1 MAVTK
6 THPIKSTL
14 KAAIDYIL
22 NPEKTDGKLLA
33 SSFGCGLETADI
45 EFAWTRE
52 AAGDRGTHLGRHLI
66 QSFAV
71 GETTPEEAH
80 KIGMELA
87 GAVLGGKYEFVL
99 TTHVDKDH
107 LHNHLIF
114 NSVSFVDYKKYHS
127 NKQSY
132 HFIRRTSDRI
142 CKEHGLSVVVPG
154 QDKGKSYAEYTA
166 EKQGTSYKAKLK
178 TAIDTPFRNLFNDF
192 YARDTS
198 KKIRAVMRA
207 KGNAGEHLCTNPPYG
222 YQKDL
227 ADKKKW
233 IVDEEAAE
241 IVKRIFDL
249 CISGKGPMQ
258 IAKLLTA
265 QHVLTVKAHYAQRD
279 GKPLPEKPYQWSPKS
294 VAGILERPEY
304 TGCTVNFKTYSKS
317 HKLKKR
323 LHNAPEN
330 QRIFPN
336 TQPAI
341 IEEQVFARVRELREN
356 KRRPAKQAERQGLFS
371 GLLYCADCG
380 SKLHFA
386 TGKNM
391 TPQQDCY
398 RCSRYKSNTGD
409 CTMHFIREETLKLF
423 VLQRI
428 FDVTALF
435 FDDAMAF
442 GEAAKK
448 QRFQEAEK
456 EAKKRRREIA
466 QAEKRIGELDRI
478 FKRIYEDDISG
489 TISHERFLKLSAD
502 YEAEQK
508 ELTEQVKAWRDAVET
523 FEQDQADFASF
534 AAIVRK
540 YVGIREL
547 TPTIVNEFV
556 KKIIVHA
563 PDKSSGHRR
572 QKIELVWNFIG
583 EVNLPGAAQT
593 VERQRKGRTA

>member
-1 MAVTK
+1 MTANTNYPDNITALYARLSQEDALDGQSNSIANQKKILMKFATDSGFPNPTFFIDDGVSGVTFDRPGWNEMIRLAEAGK
-6 THPIKSTL
+6 VRTVIVKDMSRMGRDYL
-14 KAAIDYIL
+14 KVGYYTESFFAERDIRYIAI
-22 NPEKTDGKLLA
+22 NDG
-33 SSFGCGLETADI
+33 
-45 EFAWTRE
+45 
-52 AAGDRGTHLGRHLI
+52 
-66 QSFAV
+66 
-71 GETTPEEAH
+71 
-80 KIGMELA
+80 
-87 GAVLGGKYEFVL
+87 
-99 TTHVDKDH
+99 VD
-107 LHNHLIF
+107 
-114 NSVSFVDYKKYHS
+114 S
-127 NKQSY
+127 
-132 HFIRRTSDRI
+132 
-142 CKEHGLSVVVPG
+142 
-154 QDKGKSYAEYTA
+154 DKG
-166 EKQGTSYKAKLK
+166 
-178 TAIDTPFRNLFNDF
+178 DNDFTPFRNLFNDF

-222 YQKDL
+222 YMKDP

-249 CISGKGPMQ
+249 CIAGKGPMQ

-265 QHVLTVKAHYAQRD
+265 EHILTVKAHYAQRA
-279 GKPLPEKPYQWSPKS
+279 GKPLPEKPYHWDPKS

-323 LHNAPEN
+323 LHNVPEN

-341 IEEQVFARVRELREN
+341 IDEHVFVRVQELREN

-442 GEAAKK
+442 EEAAKK
-448 QRFQEAEK
+448 QHFQEAEK
-456 EAKKRRREIA
+456 EAQKRKREIA
-466 QAEKRIGELDRI
+466 QAEKRIAELDRI

-489 TISHERFLKLSAD
+489 TISHERFLKLSTD
-502 YEAEQK
+502 YEAEQR
-508 ELTEQVKAWRDAVET
+508 ELTEQVKTWREVVEI
-523 FEQDQADFASF
+523 FEQDRSDFDSF

-583 EVNLPGAAQT
+583 EVNLPGDDQT
-593 VERQRKGRTA
+593 VERKRKDRTA

>member
-1 MAVTK
+1 MTANTNYPDNITALYARLSQEDALDGESNSIANQKKILLKYATDNHFSNPTFFIDDGVSGVTFDRPGWNEMIRLAEAGK
-6 THPIKSTL
+6 VQTVIVKDMSRMGRDYL
-14 KAAIDYIL
+14 KVGYYTESFFAERDIRYIAI
-22 NPEKTDGKLLA
+22 NDG
-33 SSFGCGLETADI
+33 
-45 EFAWTRE
+45 
-52 AAGDRGTHLGRHLI
+52 
-66 QSFAV
+66 
-71 GETTPEEAH
+71 
-80 KIGMELA
+80 
-87 GAVLGGKYEFVL
+87 
-99 TTHVDKDH
+99 VD
-107 LHNHLIF
+107 
-114 NSVSFVDYKKYHS
+114 S
-127 NKQSY
+127 
-132 HFIRRTSDRI
+132 
-142 CKEHGLSVVVPG
+142 
-154 QDKGKSYAEYTA
+154 DKG
-166 EKQGTSYKAKLK
+166 
-178 TAIDTPFRNLFNDF
+178 DNDFTPFRNLFNDF

-222 YQKDL
+222 YMKDP

-233 IVDEEAAE
+233 MVDEEAAE

-249 CISGKGPMQ
+249 CIAGKGPMQ

-265 QHVLTVKAHYAQRD
+265 EHILTVKAHYAQRA
-279 GKPLPEKPYQWSPKS
+279 GKPLPEKPYHWDPKS

-323 LHNAPEN
+323 LYNVPEN

-341 IEEQVFARVRELREN
+341 IDEQVFVRVQELREN

-442 GEAAKK
+442 EEAAKK
-448 QRFQEAEK
+448 QHFQEAEK
-456 EAKKRRREIA
+456 EAQKRKREIA
-466 QAEKRIGELDRI
+466 QAEKRIAELDRI

-489 TISHERFLKLSAD
+489 TISHERFLKLSTD
-502 YEAEQK
+502 YEAEQR
-508 ELTEQVKAWRDAVET
+508 ELTEQVKTWREVVEI
-523 FEQDQADFASF
+523 FEQDRSDFDSF

-583 EVNLPGAAQT
+583 EVNLPGDDQT
-593 VERQRKGRTA
+593 AERQRKGRTA

>member
-1 MAVTK
+1 MTANTNYPDNITALYARLSQEDTLDGESNSIANQKKILLKYATDNHFSNPTFFIDDGVSGVTFDRPGWNEMIRLAEAGK
-6 THPIKSTL
+6 VQTVIVKDMSRMGRDYL
-14 KAAIDYIL
+14 KVGYYTESFFAERDIRYIAI
-22 NPEKTDGKLLA
+22 NDG
-33 SSFGCGLETADI
+33 
-45 EFAWTRE
+45 
-52 AAGDRGTHLGRHLI
+52 
-66 QSFAV
+66 
-71 GETTPEEAH
+71 
-80 KIGMELA
+80 
-87 GAVLGGKYEFVL
+87 
-99 TTHVDKDH
+99 VD
-107 LHNHLIF
+107 
-114 NSVSFVDYKKYHS
+114 S
-127 NKQSY
+127 
-132 HFIRRTSDRI
+132 
-142 CKEHGLSVVVPG
+142 
-154 QDKGKSYAEYTA
+154 DKG
-166 EKQGTSYKAKLK
+166 
-178 TAIDTPFRNLFNDF
+178 DNDFTPFRNLFNDF

-222 YQKDL
+222 YMKDP

-249 CISGKGPMQ
+249 CIAGKGPMQ

-265 QHVLTVKAHYAQRD
+265 EHILTVKAHYAQRA
-279 GKPLPEKPYQWSPKS
+279 GKPLPEKPYHWDPKS

-323 LHNAPEN
+323 LHNVPEN

-341 IEEQVFARVRELREN
+341 IDEHVFVRVQELREN

-442 GEAAKK
+442 EEAAKK
-448 QRFQEAEK
+448 QHFQEAET
-456 EAKKRRREIA
+456 EAQKRKREIA
-466 QAEKRIGELDRI
+466 QAEKRIAELDRI

-489 TISHERFLKLSAD
+489 TISHERFLKLSTD
-502 YEAEQK
+502 YEAEQR
-508 ELTEQVKAWRDAVET
+508 ELTEQVKTWREVVEI
-523 FEQDQADFASF
+523 FEQDRSDFDSF

-583 EVNLPGAAQT
+583 EVNLPGDDQT
-593 VERQRKGRTA
+593 VERKRKDRTA

>member
-1 MAVTK
+1 MTVNINYPDNITALYARLSQEDALDGESNSIANQKKILLKYATDNSFPNPTFFIDDGVSGVTFDRPGWNEMIRLAEAGKVK
-6 THPIKSTL
+6 TVIVKDMSRMGRDYL
-14 KAAIDYIL
+14 KVGYYTESFFTERDIRYIAI
-22 NPEKTDGKLLA
+22 NDG
-33 SSFGCGLETADI
+33 
-45 EFAWTRE
+45 
-52 AAGDRGTHLGRHLI
+52 
-66 QSFAV
+66 
-71 GETTPEEAH
+71 
-80 KIGMELA
+80 
-87 GAVLGGKYEFVL
+87 
-99 TTHVDKDH
+99 VD
-107 LHNHLIF
+107 
-114 NSVSFVDYKKYHS
+114 S
-127 NKQSY
+127 
-132 HFIRRTSDRI
+132 
-142 CKEHGLSVVVPG
+142 
-154 QDKGKSYAEYTA
+154 DKG
-166 EKQGTSYKAKLK
+166 
-178 TAIDTPFRNLFNDF
+178 DNDFTPFRNLFNDF

-222 YQKDL
+222 YMKDP

-233 IVDEEAAE
+233 IVDEEAAK

-249 CISGKGPMQ
+249 CIAGKGPMQ

-265 QHVLTVKAHYAQRD
+265 QHVLTVKAHYAHRD

-341 IEEQVFARVRELREN
+341 IDEQVFARVQELREN

-409 CTMHFIREETLKLF
+409 CTMHFIREETLKRF

-442 GEAAKK
+442 EEAAKK

-456 EAKKRRREIA
+456 EAKKRKREIA
-466 QAEKRIGELDRI
+466 QVEKRIAELDRI

-508 ELTEQVKAWRDAVET
+508 ELTEQVKAWREAVET

-572 QKIELVWNFIG
+572 QKVELVWNFIG
-583 EVNLPGAAQT
+583 EVNLPGDDQT

>member
-1 MAVTK
+1 MTANTNYPDNITALYARLSQEDALDGESNSIANQKKILLKYATDNHFSNPTFFIDDGVSGVTFDRPGWNEMIRLAEAGK
-6 THPIKSTL
+6 VQTVIVKDMSRMGRDYL
-14 KAAIDYIL
+14 KVGYYTESFFAERDIRYIAI
-22 NPEKTDGKLLA
+22 NDG
-33 SSFGCGLETADI
+33 
-45 EFAWTRE
+45 
-52 AAGDRGTHLGRHLI
+52 
-66 QSFAV
+66 
-71 GETTPEEAH
+71 
-80 KIGMELA
+80 
-87 GAVLGGKYEFVL
+87 
-99 TTHVDKDH
+99 VD
-107 LHNHLIF
+107 
-114 NSVSFVDYKKYHS
+114 S
-127 NKQSY
+127 
-132 HFIRRTSDRI
+132 
-142 CKEHGLSVVVPG
+142 
-154 QDKGKSYAEYTA
+154 DKG
-166 EKQGTSYKAKLK
+166 
-178 TAIDTPFRNLFNDF
+178 DNDFTPFRNLFNDF

-222 YQKDL
+222 YMKDPG
-227 ADKKKW
+227 DKKKW

-249 CISGKGPMQ
+249 CIAGKGPMQ

-265 QHVLTVKAHYAQRD
+265 EHILTVKAHYAQRA
-279 GKPLPEKPYQWSPKS
+279 GKPLPEKPYHWDPKS

-323 LHNAPEN
+323 LYNVPEN

-341 IEEQVFARVRELREN
+341 IDEQVFVRVQELREN

-398 RCSRYKSNTGD
+398 RCSQYKSNTGD

-442 GEAAKK
+442 EEAAKK
-448 QRFQEAEK
+448 QHFQEAEK
-456 EAKKRRREIA
+456 EAQKRKREIA
-466 QAEKRIGELDRI
+466 QAEKRIGELDCI

-489 TISHERFLKLSAD
+489 TISHERFLKLSTD
-502 YEAEQK
+502 YEAEQR
-508 ELTEQVKAWRDAVET
+508 ELTEQIKTWREVVET
-523 FEQDQADFASF
+523 FEQDRSDFDSF

-540 YVGIREL
+540 YVGVREL

-583 EVNLPGAAQT
+583 EVSLPGDDQT

>member
-1 MAVTK
+1 
-6 THPIKSTL
+6 
-14 KAAIDYIL
+14 
-22 NPEKTDGKLLA
+22 
-33 SSFGCGLETADI
+33 
-45 EFAWTRE
+45 
-52 AAGDRGTHLGRHLI
+52 
-66 QSFAV
+66 
-71 GETTPEEAH
+71 
-80 KIGMELA
+80 
-87 GAVLGGKYEFVL
+87 
-99 TTHVDKDH
+99 
-107 LHNHLIF
+107 
-114 NSVSFVDYKKYHS
+114 
-127 NKQSY
+127 
-132 HFIRRTSDRI
+132 
-142 CKEHGLSVVVPG
+142 
-154 QDKGKSYAEYTA
+154 
-166 EKQGTSYKAKLK
+166 
-178 TAIDTPFRNLFNDF
+178 
-192 YARDTS
+192 
-198 KKIRAVMRA
+198 
-207 KGNAGEHLCTNPPYG
+207 
-222 YQKDL
+222 
-227 ADKKKW
+227 
-233 IVDEEAAE
+233 
-241 IVKRIFDL
+241 
-249 CISGKGPMQ
+249 MQ

-279 GKPLPEKPYQWSPKS
+279 GKPLPEKPYKWSPKS
-294 VAGILERPEY
+294 VAGILERLEY

-317 HKLKKR
+317 HKLKKW

-341 IEEQVFARVRELREN
+341 VEEQVFARVQELREN
-356 KRRPAKQAERQGLFS
+356 KCRPAKQAERQGLFS

-435 FDDAMAF
+435 FEDAMAF
-442 GEAAKK
+442 EEAARK

-456 EAKKRRREIA
+456 EAKKRKREIA
-466 QAEKRIGELDRI
+466 QAEKRIAELDRI

-508 ELTEQVKAWRDAVET
+508 ELTEHVKTWREAVET
-523 FEQDQADFASF
+523 FKQDQADFASF

-583 EVNLPGAAQT
+583 EVNLPGDDQT

>member
-1 MAVTK
+1 MTTTKNYPDNITALYARLSQEDALDGESNSIANQKKILLKYATDNGFPNPAFFIDDGVSGVTFDRPGWNEMIQLAEAGK
-6 THPIKSTL
+6 VRTVIVKDMSRMGRDYL
-14 KAAIDYIL
+14 KVGYYTESFFAERDIRYIAI
-22 NPEKTDGKLLA
+22 NDG
-33 SSFGCGLETADI
+33 
-45 EFAWTRE
+45 
-52 AAGDRGTHLGRHLI
+52 
-66 QSFAV
+66 
-71 GETTPEEAH
+71 
-80 KIGMELA
+80 
-87 GAVLGGKYEFVL
+87 
-99 TTHVDKDH
+99 VD
-107 LHNHLIF
+107 
-114 NSVSFVDYKKYHS
+114 S
-127 NKQSY
+127 
-132 HFIRRTSDRI
+132 
-142 CKEHGLSVVVPG
+142 
-154 QDKGKSYAEYTA
+154 DKG
-166 EKQGTSYKAKLK
+166 
-178 TAIDTPFRNLFNDF
+178 DNDFTPFRNLFNDF

-222 YQKDL
+222 YQKDP

-241 IVKRIFDL
+241 IVKRIFAL
-249 CISGKGPMQ
+249 CIAGKGPMQ

-265 QHVLTVKAHYAQRD
+265 QHVLTVKAHYAQRA
-279 GKPLPEKPYQWSPKS
+279 GKPLPEKPYHWDPKS
-294 VAGILERPEY
+294 VAGILEHPEY

-323 LHNAPEN
+323 LHNVPEN

-341 IEEQVFARVRELREN
+341 IDEHVFVRVQELREN

-442 GEAAKK
+442 MEAAKK

-456 EAKKRRREIA
+456 EAKKRKREIA
-466 QAEKRIGELDRI
+466 QAEKRIAELDRI

-489 TISHERFLKLSAD
+489 AISHERFLKLSAD

-508 ELTEQVKAWRDAVET
+508 ELTEQVKAWREAVET

-556 KKIIVHA
+556 EKIIVHA

-583 EVNLPGAAQT
+583 EVNLPGDDQT
-593 VERQRKGRTA
+593 VERQRKDRTA

>member
-1 MAVTK
+1 MTANTNYPDNITALYARLSQEDALDGESNSIANQK
-6 THPIKSTL
+6 KILL
-14 KAAIDYIL
+14 KYAIDNGFPNPTFFIDDGVSGVTFDRPGWNEMIRLAEAGKVKTVIVKDMSRMGRDYLKVGYYTESFFAERDIRYIAI
-22 NPEKTDGKLLA
+22 NDG
-33 SSFGCGLETADI
+33 
-45 EFAWTRE
+45 
-52 AAGDRGTHLGRHLI
+52 
-66 QSFAV
+66 
-71 GETTPEEAH
+71 
-80 KIGMELA
+80 
-87 GAVLGGKYEFVL
+87 
-99 TTHVDKDH
+99 VD
-107 LHNHLIF
+107 
-114 NSVSFVDYKKYHS
+114 S
-127 NKQSY
+127 
-132 HFIRRTSDRI
+132 
-142 CKEHGLSVVVPG
+142 
-154 QDKGKSYAEYTA
+154 DKG
-166 EKQGTSYKAKLK
+166 
-178 TAIDTPFRNLFNDF
+178 DNDFTPFRNLFNDF

-222 YQKDL
+222 YIKDPM
-227 ADKKKW
+227 DKKKW

-241 IVKRIFDL
+241 IVKRIFAL
-249 CISGKGPMQ
+249 CIAGKGPMQ

-265 QHVLTVKAHYAQRD
+265 EHVLTVKAHYAQRA
-279 GKPLPEKPYQWSPKS
+279 GKPLPENPYHWDPKS

-341 IEEQVFARVRELREN
+341 IEEQVFARVQELREN

-442 GEAAKK
+442 EEAAKK
-448 QRFQEAEK
+448 QHFQEAEK
-456 EAKKRRREIA
+456 EAKKRKREIA
-466 QAEKRIGELDRI
+466 QAEKRIAELDRI

-489 TISHERFLKLSAD
+489 AISHERFLKLSTD

-508 ELTEQVKAWRDAVET
+508 ELTEQVKIWREAVET
-523 FEQDQADFASF
+523 FEQDKADFDSF

-583 EVNLPGAAQT
+583 EVNLPGDDQT

>member
-1 MAVTK
+1 MTANTNYPDNITALYARLSQEDALDGESNSIANQKKILLKYATDNHFSNPTFFIDDGVSGVTFDRPGWNEMIRLAEAGK
-6 THPIKSTL
+6 VQTVIVKDMSRMGRDYL
-14 KAAIDYIL
+14 KVGYYTESFFAERDIRYIAI
-22 NPEKTDGKLLA
+22 NDG
-33 SSFGCGLETADI
+33 
-45 EFAWTRE
+45 
-52 AAGDRGTHLGRHLI
+52 
-66 QSFAV
+66 
-71 GETTPEEAH
+71 
-80 KIGMELA
+80 
-87 GAVLGGKYEFVL
+87 
-99 TTHVDKDH
+99 VD
-107 LHNHLIF
+107 
-114 NSVSFVDYKKYHS
+114 S
-127 NKQSY
+127 
-132 HFIRRTSDRI
+132 
-142 CKEHGLSVVVPG
+142 
-154 QDKGKSYAEYTA
+154 DKG
-166 EKQGTSYKAKLK
+166 
-178 TAIDTPFRNLFNDF
+178 DNDFTPFRNLFNDF

-222 YQKDL
+222 YMKDP

-233 IVDEEAAE
+233 MVDEEAAE

-249 CISGKGPMQ
+249 CIAGKGPMQ

-265 QHVLTVKAHYAQRD
+265 EHILTVKAHYAQRA
-279 GKPLPEKPYQWSPKS
+279 GKPLPEKPYHWDPKS

-323 LHNAPEN
+323 LYNVPEN

-341 IEEQVFARVRELREN
+341 IDEQVFVRVQELREN

-442 GEAAKK
+442 EEAAKK
-448 QRFQEAEK
+448 QHFQEAEK
-456 EAKKRRREIA
+456 EAQKRKREIA
-466 QAEKRIGELDRI
+466 QAEKRIAELDRI

-489 TISHERFLKLSAD
+489 TISHERFLKLSTD
-502 YEAEQK
+502 YEAEQR
-508 ELTEQVKAWRDAVET
+508 ELTEQVKTWREVVEI
-523 FEQDQADFASF
+523 FEQDRSDFDSF

-547 TPTIVNEFV
+547 TPTIVNEF
-556 KKIIVHA
+556 IVHA

-583 EVNLPGAAQT
+583 EVNLPGDDQT

>member
-1 MAVTK
+1 MTVNINYPDNITALYARLSQEDALDGESNSIANQKKILLKYATDNGFPNPTFFIDDGVSGVTFDRPGWNEMIRLTEAGKVK
-6 THPIKSTL
+6 TVIVKDMSRMGRDYL
-14 KAAIDYIL
+14 KVGYYTESFFAKRDIRYIAI
-22 NPEKTDGKLLA
+22 NDG
-33 SSFGCGLETADI
+33 
-45 EFAWTRE
+45 
-52 AAGDRGTHLGRHLI
+52 
-66 QSFAV
+66 
-71 GETTPEEAH
+71 
-80 KIGMELA
+80 
-87 GAVLGGKYEFVL
+87 
-99 TTHVDKDH
+99 VD
-107 LHNHLIF
+107 
-114 NSVSFVDYKKYHS
+114 S
-127 NKQSY
+127 
-132 HFIRRTSDRI
+132 
-142 CKEHGLSVVVPG
+142 
-154 QDKGKSYAEYTA
+154 DKG
-166 EKQGTSYKAKLK
+166 
-178 TAIDTPFRNLFNDF
+178 DNDFTPFRNLFNDF

-207 KGNAGEHLCTNPPYG
+207 KGNAGEHLCSNPPYG
-222 YQKDL
+222 YVKDPN
-227 ADKKKW
+227 DKKKW

-249 CISGKGPMQ
+249 CIAGKGPMQ
-258 IAKLLTA
+258 IAKLLTT

-341 IEEQVFARVRELREN
+341 IDEQVFARVQELREN

-442 GEAAKK
+442 EEAARK

-456 EAKKRRREIA
+456 DAKKRRREIA
-466 QAEKRIGELDRI
+466 HAEKRIAELDRI

-489 TISHERFLKLSAD
+489 AISHERFLKLSAD
-502 YEAEQK
+502 YEAEQE
-508 ELTEQVKAWRDAVET
+508 ELREQVKVWRQAVET

-583 EVNLPGAAQT
+583 EVNLPGDDQT

>member
-1 MAVTK
+1 MTANTNYPDNITALYARLSQEDALDGESNSIANQKKILLKYATDNGFPNPTFFIDDGVSGVTFDRPGWNEMIRLAEAGK
-6 THPIKSTL
+6 VRTVIVKDMSRMGRDYL
-14 KAAIDYIL
+14 KVGYYTESFFAERDIRYIAI
-22 NPEKTDGKLLA
+22 NDG
-33 SSFGCGLETADI
+33 
-45 EFAWTRE
+45 
-52 AAGDRGTHLGRHLI
+52 
-66 QSFAV
+66 
-71 GETTPEEAH
+71 
-80 KIGMELA
+80 
-87 GAVLGGKYEFVL
+87 
-99 TTHVDKDH
+99 VD
-107 LHNHLIF
+107 
-114 NSVSFVDYKKYHS
+114 S
-127 NKQSY
+127 
-132 HFIRRTSDRI
+132 
-142 CKEHGLSVVVPG
+142 
-154 QDKGKSYAEYTA
+154 DKG
-166 EKQGTSYKAKLK
+166 
-178 TAIDTPFRNLFNDF
+178 DNDFTPFRNLFNDF

-222 YQKDL
+222 YMKDP

-249 CISGKGPMQ
+249 CIAGKGPMQ

-265 QHVLTVKAHYAQRD
+265 EHILTVKAHYAQRA
-279 GKPLPEKPYQWSPKS
+279 GKPLPEKPYHWDPKS

-323 LHNAPEN
+323 LHNVPEN

-341 IEEQVFARVRELREN
+341 IDEQVFVRVQELREN

-442 GEAAKK
+442 EEAAKK
-448 QRFQEAEK
+448 QHFQEAEK
-456 EAKKRRREIA
+456 EAQKRKREIA
-466 QAEKRIGELDRI
+466 QAEKRIAELDRI

-489 TISHERFLKLSAD
+489 TISHERFLKLSTD
-502 YEAEQK
+502 YEAEQR
-508 ELTEQVKAWRDAVET
+508 ELTEQVKVWREAVET

-583 EVNLPGAAQT
+583 EVNLPGDDQT
-593 VERQRKGRTA
+593 VERKRKDRTA

>member
-1 MAVTK
+1 MTANTNYPDNITALYARLSQEDTLDGESNSIANQKKILLKYATDNHFSNPTFFIDDGVSGVTFDRPGWNEMIRLAEAGK
-6 THPIKSTL
+6 VQTVIVKDMSRMGRDYL
-14 KAAIDYIL
+14 KVGYYTESFFAERDIRYIAI
-22 NPEKTDGKLLA
+22 NDG
-33 SSFGCGLETADI
+33 
-45 EFAWTRE
+45 
-52 AAGDRGTHLGRHLI
+52 
-66 QSFAV
+66 
-71 GETTPEEAH
+71 
-80 KIGMELA
+80 
-87 GAVLGGKYEFVL
+87 
-99 TTHVDKDH
+99 VD
-107 LHNHLIF
+107 
-114 NSVSFVDYKKYHS
+114 S
-127 NKQSY
+127 
-132 HFIRRTSDRI
+132 
-142 CKEHGLSVVVPG
+142 
-154 QDKGKSYAEYTA
+154 DKG
-166 EKQGTSYKAKLK
+166 
-178 TAIDTPFRNLFNDF
+178 DNDFTPFRNLFNDF

-222 YQKDL
+222 YMKDP

-249 CISGKGPMQ
+249 CIAGKGPMQ

-265 QHVLTVKAHYAQRD
+265 EHILTVKAHYAQRA
-279 GKPLPEKPYQWSPKS
+279 GKPLPEKPYHWDPKS

-323 LHNAPEN
+323 LHNVPEN

-341 IEEQVFARVRELREN
+341 IDEHVFVRVQELREN

-442 GEAAKK
+442 EEAAKK
-448 QRFQEAEK
+448 QHFQEAEK
-456 EAKKRRREIA
+456 EAQKRKREIA
-466 QAEKRIGELDRI
+466 QAEKRIAELDRI

-489 TISHERFLKLSAD
+489 TISYERFLKLSTD
-502 YEAEQK
+502 YEAEQR
-508 ELTEQVKAWRDAVET
+508 ELTEQVKTWREVVEI
-523 FEQDQADFASF
+523 FEQDRSDFDSF

-583 EVNLPGAAQT
+583 EVNLPGDDQT
-593 VERQRKGRTA
+593 VERKRKDRTA

>member
-1 MAVTK
+1 MTANTNYPDNITALYARLSQEDALDGESNSIANQKKILLKYATDNHFSNPTFFIDDGVSGVTFDRPGWNEMIRLAEAGK
-6 THPIKSTL
+6 VQTVIVKDMSRMGRDYL
-14 KAAIDYIL
+14 KVGYYTESFFAERDIRYIAI
-22 NPEKTDGKLLA
+22 NDG
-33 SSFGCGLETADI
+33 
-45 EFAWTRE
+45 
-52 AAGDRGTHLGRHLI
+52 
-66 QSFAV
+66 
-71 GETTPEEAH
+71 
-80 KIGMELA
+80 
-87 GAVLGGKYEFVL
+87 
-99 TTHVDKDH
+99 VD
-107 LHNHLIF
+107 
-114 NSVSFVDYKKYHS
+114 S
-127 NKQSY
+127 
-132 HFIRRTSDRI
+132 
-142 CKEHGLSVVVPG
+142 
-154 QDKGKSYAEYTA
+154 DKG
-166 EKQGTSYKAKLK
+166 
-178 TAIDTPFRNLFNDF
+178 DNDFTPFRNLFNDF

-222 YQKDL
+222 YMKDP

-233 IVDEEAAE
+233 MVDEEAAE

-249 CISGKGPMQ
+249 CIAGKGPMQ

-265 QHVLTVKAHYAQRD
+265 EHILTVKAHYAQRA
-279 GKPLPEKPYQWSPKS
+279 GKPLPEKPYHWDPKS

-323 LHNAPEN
+323 LYNVPEN

-341 IEEQVFARVRELREN
+341 IDEQVFVRVQELREN

-398 RCSRYKSNTGD
+398 RCSQYKSNTGD

-442 GEAAKK
+442 EEAAKK
-448 QRFQEAEK
+448 QHFQEAEK
-456 EAKKRRREIA
+456 EAQKRKREIA
-466 QAEKRIGELDRI
+466 QAEKRIAELDRI

-489 TISHERFLKLSAD
+489 TISHERFLKLSTD
-502 YEAEQK
+502 YEAEQR
-508 ELTEQVKAWRDAVET
+508 ELTEQVKTWREVVEI
-523 FEQDQADFASF
+523 FEQDRSDFDSF

-583 EVNLPGAAQT
+583 EVNLPGDDQT
-593 VERQRKGRTA
+593 VERQRKGRAA

>member
-1 MAVTK
+1 MTANTNYPDNITALYARLSQEDALDGESNSIANQKKILLKYATDNGFPNPTFFIDDGVSGVTFDRPGWNEMIRLAEAGK
-6 THPIKSTL
+6 VRTVIVKDMSRMGRDYL
-14 KAAIDYIL
+14 KVGYYTESFFAERDIRYIAI
-22 NPEKTDGKLLA
+22 NDG
-33 SSFGCGLETADI
+33 
-45 EFAWTRE
+45 
-52 AAGDRGTHLGRHLI
+52 
-66 QSFAV
+66 
-71 GETTPEEAH
+71 
-80 KIGMELA
+80 
-87 GAVLGGKYEFVL
+87 
-99 TTHVDKDH
+99 VD
-107 LHNHLIF
+107 
-114 NSVSFVDYKKYHS
+114 S
-127 NKQSY
+127 
-132 HFIRRTSDRI
+132 
-142 CKEHGLSVVVPG
+142 
-154 QDKGKSYAEYTA
+154 DKG
-166 EKQGTSYKAKLK
+166 
-178 TAIDTPFRNLFNDF
+178 DNDFTPFRNLFNDF

-207 KGNAGEHLCTNPPYG
+207 KGNAGEHLCSNPPYG
-222 YQKDL
+222 YMKDP

-241 IVKRIFDL
+241 IVKRIFNL
-249 CISGKGPMQ
+249 CIAGKGPMQ

-341 IEEQVFARVRELREN
+341 IEEQVFARVQELREN

-442 GEAAKK
+442 EEAAKK

-508 ELTEQVKAWRDAVET
+508 ELTEQVKAWRQAVET

-540 YVGIREL
+540 YVGIPEL

-583 EVNLPGAAQT
+583 EVNLPGDDQT
-593 VERQRKGRTA
+593 VEQQRKGRTA

>member
-1 MAVTK
+1 MTANTNYPDNITALYARLSQEDALDGESNSIANQKKILLKYATDNGFPNPTFFIDDGVSGVTFDRPGWNEMIRLAEAGK
-6 THPIKSTL
+6 VRTVIVKDMSRMGRDYL
-14 KAAIDYIL
+14 KVGYYTESFFAERDIRYIAI
-22 NPEKTDGKLLA
+22 NDG
-33 SSFGCGLETADI
+33 
-45 EFAWTRE
+45 
-52 AAGDRGTHLGRHLI
+52 
-66 QSFAV
+66 
-71 GETTPEEAH
+71 
-80 KIGMELA
+80 
-87 GAVLGGKYEFVL
+87 
-99 TTHVDKDH
+99 VD
-107 LHNHLIF
+107 
-114 NSVSFVDYKKYHS
+114 S
-127 NKQSY
+127 
-132 HFIRRTSDRI
+132 
-142 CKEHGLSVVVPG
+142 
-154 QDKGKSYAEYTA
+154 DKG
-166 EKQGTSYKAKLK
+166 
-178 TAIDTPFRNLFNDF
+178 DNDFTPFRNLFNDF

-198 KKIRAVMRA
+198 KKIRAVMWA
-207 KGNAGEHLCTNPPYG
+207 KGNAGEHLCSNPPYG
-222 YQKDL
+222 YMKDP

-241 IVKRIFDL
+241 IVKRIFNL
-249 CISGKGPMQ
+249 CIAGKGPMQ

-265 QHVLTVKAHYAQRD
+265 ERVLTVKAHYAQRD
-279 GKPLPEKPYQWSPKS
+279 GKLLPEKPYKWSPKS
-294 VAGILERPEY
+294 IAGILERPEY

-341 IEEQVFARVRELREN
+341 IEEQVFARVQELREN

-435 FDDAMAF
+435 FGDAMAF
-442 GEAAKK
+442 EEAAKK

-456 EAKKRRREIA
+456 EAKKRKREIS
-466 QAEKRIGELDRI
+466 QAEKRIAELDRI

-489 TISHERFLKLSAD
+489 AISHERFLKLSAD

-508 ELTEQVKAWRDAVET
+508 ELTEHVKAWRDAVEA
-523 FEQDQADFASF
+523 FEQDQVDFASF

-583 EVNLPGAAQT
+583 EVNLPGDDQT
-593 VERQRKGRTA
+593 VERQRKSRTA

>member
-1 MAVTK
+1 MTANTNYPDNITALYARLSQEDALDGESNSIANQKKILLKYATDNGFPNPTFFIDDGVSGVTFDRPGWNEMVRLAEAGK
-6 THPIKSTL
+6 VRTVIVKDMSRMGRDYL
-14 KAAIDYIL
+14 KVGYYTESFFAERDIRYIAI
-22 NPEKTDGKLLA
+22 NDG
-33 SSFGCGLETADI
+33 
-45 EFAWTRE
+45 
-52 AAGDRGTHLGRHLI
+52 
-66 QSFAV
+66 
-71 GETTPEEAH
+71 
-80 KIGMELA
+80 
-87 GAVLGGKYEFVL
+87 
-99 TTHVDKDH
+99 VD
-107 LHNHLIF
+107 
-114 NSVSFVDYKKYHS
+114 
-127 NKQSY
+127 
-132 HFIRRTSDRI
+132 SD
-142 CKEHGLSVVVPG
+142 KE
-154 QDKGKSYAEYTA
+154 DN
-166 EKQGTSYKAKLK
+166 
-178 TAIDTPFRNLFNDF
+178 DFTPFRNLFNDF
-192 YARDTS
+192 YACDTS

-222 YQKDL
+222 YQKDP

-241 IVKRIFDL
+241 IVRRIFDL
-249 CISGKGPMQ
+249 CIAGKGPMQ

-265 QHVLTVKAHYAQRD
+265 QHVLTVKAHYAQQNR
-279 GKPLPEKPYQWSPKS
+279 KPLPQKPYKWSPKS

-336 TQPAI
+336 TQLAI
-341 IEEQVFARVRELREN
+341 IDEQVFARVQELREN

-442 GEAAKK
+442 EEAAKK

-456 EAKKRRREIA
+456 EAKKRKREIA
-466 QAEKRIGELDRI
+466 QAEKRIAELDRI

-489 TISHERFLKLSAD
+489 AISHERFLKLSAD

-508 ELTEQVKAWRDAVET
+508 GLTEQVKTWREAVET

-583 EVNLPGAAQT
+583 EVNLPGDDQI
-593 VERQRKGRTA
+593 VERQRKDRTT

>member
-1 MAVTK
+1 MTANTNYPDNITALYARLSQEDALDGESNSIANQKKILLKYATDNGFPNPTFFIDDGVSGVTFDRPGWNEMIRLAEAGKVK
-6 THPIKSTL
+6 TVIVKDMSRMGRDYL
-14 KAAIDYIL
+14 KVGYYTESFFAERDIRYIAI
-22 NPEKTDGKLLA
+22 NDG
-33 SSFGCGLETADI
+33 
-45 EFAWTRE
+45 
-52 AAGDRGTHLGRHLI
+52 
-66 QSFAV
+66 
-71 GETTPEEAH
+71 
-80 KIGMELA
+80 
-87 GAVLGGKYEFVL
+87 
-99 TTHVDKDH
+99 VD
-107 LHNHLIF
+107 
-114 NSVSFVDYKKYHS
+114 S
-127 NKQSY
+127 
-132 HFIRRTSDRI
+132 
-142 CKEHGLSVVVPG
+142 
-154 QDKGKSYAEYTA
+154 DKG
-166 EKQGTSYKAKLK
+166 
-178 TAIDTPFRNLFNDF
+178 DNDFTPFRNLFNDF

-222 YQKDL
+222 YMKDP

-241 IVKRIFDL
+241 IVKRVFDL
-249 CISGKGPMQ
+249 CIAGKGPMQ

-265 QHVLTVKAHYAQRD
+265 QHVLTVKAHYVQRD

-341 IEEQVFARVRELREN
+341 IDEQVFARVQELREN

-442 GEAAKK
+442 EEAARK

-456 EAKKRRREIA
+456 DAKKRRREIA
-466 QAEKRIGELDRI
+466 HAEKRIAELDRI

-489 TISHERFLKLSAD
+489 AISHERFLKLSAD

-508 ELTEQVKAWRDAVET
+508 ELTEQVKVWREAVEI

-556 KKIIVHA
+556 KKIIIHA

-583 EVNLPGAAQT
+583 EVNLPGDDQT

>member
-1 MAVTK
+1 MTANTNYPDNITALYARLSQEDALDGESNSIANQKKILLKYATDNHFSNPTFFIDDGVSGVTFDRPGWNEMIRLAEAGK
-6 THPIKSTL
+6 VQTVIVKDMSRMGRDYL
-14 KAAIDYIL
+14 KVGYYTESFFAERDIRYIAI
-22 NPEKTDGKLLA
+22 NDG
-33 SSFGCGLETADI
+33 
-45 EFAWTRE
+45 
-52 AAGDRGTHLGRHLI
+52 
-66 QSFAV
+66 
-71 GETTPEEAH
+71 
-80 KIGMELA
+80 
-87 GAVLGGKYEFVL
+87 
-99 TTHVDKDH
+99 VD
-107 LHNHLIF
+107 
-114 NSVSFVDYKKYHS
+114 S
-127 NKQSY
+127 
-132 HFIRRTSDRI
+132 
-142 CKEHGLSVVVPG
+142 
-154 QDKGKSYAEYTA
+154 DKG
-166 EKQGTSYKAKLK
+166 
-178 TAIDTPFRNLFNDF
+178 DNDFTPFRNLFNDF

-222 YQKDL
+222 YMKDP

-249 CISGKGPMQ
+249 CIAGKGPMQ

-265 QHVLTVKAHYAQRD
+265 ERVLTVKAHYAQRA
-279 GKPLPEKPYQWSPKS
+279 GKPLPEEPYHWDPKS

-323 LHNAPEN
+323 LHNVPEN

-341 IEEQVFARVRELREN
+341 IDEQVFVRVQELREN

-442 GEAAKK
+442 EEAAKK
-448 QRFQEAEK
+448 QHFQEAEK
-456 EAKKRRREIA
+456 EAQKRKREIA
-466 QAEKRIGELDRI
+466 QAEKRIAELDRI

-489 TISHERFLKLSAD
+489 TISHERFLKLSTD
-502 YEAEQK
+502 YEAEQR
-508 ELTEQVKAWRDAVET
+508 ELTEQVKTWREVVEI
-523 FEQDQADFASF
+523 FEQDRSDFDSF

-583 EVNLPGAAQT
+583 EVNLPGDDQT

>member
-1 MAVTK
+1 MTANTKYPDNITALYARLSQEDALDGESNSIANQKKILLKYATDNHFSNPTFFIDDGVSGVTFDRPGWNEMIRLAEAGK
-6 THPIKSTL
+6 IQTVIVKDMSRMGRDYL
-14 KAAIDYIL
+14 KVGYYTESFFAERDIRYIAI
-22 NPEKTDGKLLA
+22 NDG
-33 SSFGCGLETADI
+33 
-45 EFAWTRE
+45 
-52 AAGDRGTHLGRHLI
+52 
-66 QSFAV
+66 
-71 GETTPEEAH
+71 
-80 KIGMELA
+80 
-87 GAVLGGKYEFVL
+87 
-99 TTHVDKDH
+99 VD
-107 LHNHLIF
+107 
-114 NSVSFVDYKKYHS
+114 S
-127 NKQSY
+127 
-132 HFIRRTSDRI
+132 
-142 CKEHGLSVVVPG
+142 
-154 QDKGKSYAEYTA
+154 DKG
-166 EKQGTSYKAKLK
+166 
-178 TAIDTPFRNLFNDF
+178 DNDFTPFRNLFNDF

-222 YQKDL
+222 YMKDP

-249 CISGKGPMQ
+249 CIAGKGPMQ

-265 QHVLTVKAHYAQRD
+265 EHILTVKAHYAQRA
-279 GKPLPEKPYQWSPKS
+279 GKPLPEKPHHWDPKS

-323 LHNAPEN
+323 LHNVPEN

-341 IEEQVFARVRELREN
+341 IDEQVFVRVQELREN

-442 GEAAKK
+442 EEAAKK
-448 QRFQEAEK
+448 QHFQEAEK
-456 EAKKRRREIA
+456 EAQKRKREIA
-466 QAEKRIGELDRI
+466 QAEKRIAELDRI

-502 YEAEQK
+502 YEAEQR
-508 ELTEQVKAWRDAVET
+508 ELTEQIKTWREVVET
-523 FEQDQADFASF
+523 FEQDRSDFDSF

-583 EVNLPGAAQT
+583 EVNLPSDDQT
-593 VERQRKGRTA
+593 VERQRKDRTA

>member
-1 MAVTK
+1 MNTYPDNITALYARLSQEDALDGESNSIANQKKILMKFATDSGFPNPTFFIDDGVSGVTFDRPGWNEMIRLAEAGK
-6 THPIKSTL
+6 IRTVIVKDMSRMGRDYL
-14 KAAIDYIL
+14 KVGYYTESFFAERDIRYIAI
-22 NPEKTDGKLLA
+22 NDG
-33 SSFGCGLETADI
+33 
-45 EFAWTRE
+45 
-52 AAGDRGTHLGRHLI
+52 
-66 QSFAV
+66 
-71 GETTPEEAH
+71 
-80 KIGMELA
+80 
-87 GAVLGGKYEFVL
+87 
-99 TTHVDKDH
+99 VD
-107 LHNHLIF
+107 
-114 NSVSFVDYKKYHS
+114 S
-127 NKQSY
+127 
-132 HFIRRTSDRI
+132 
-142 CKEHGLSVVVPG
+142 
-154 QDKGKSYAEYTA
+154 DKG
-166 EKQGTSYKAKLK
+166 
-178 TAIDTPFRNLFNDF
+178 DNDFTPFRNLFNDF

>member
-1 MAVTK
+1 MTANTNYPDNITALYARLSQEDALDGESNSIANQKKILLKYATDNHFSNPTFFIDDGVSGVTFDRPGWNEMIRLAEAGK
-6 THPIKSTL
+6 VQTVIVKDMSRMGRDYL
-14 KAAIDYIL
+14 KVGYYTESFFAERDIRYIAI
-22 NPEKTDGKLLA
+22 NDG
-33 SSFGCGLETADI
+33 
-45 EFAWTRE
+45 
-52 AAGDRGTHLGRHLI
+52 
-66 QSFAV
+66 
-71 GETTPEEAH
+71 
-80 KIGMELA
+80 
-87 GAVLGGKYEFVL
+87 
-99 TTHVDKDH
+99 VD
-107 LHNHLIF
+107 
-114 NSVSFVDYKKYHS
+114 S
-127 NKQSY
+127 
-132 HFIRRTSDRI
+132 
-142 CKEHGLSVVVPG
+142 
-154 QDKGKSYAEYTA
+154 DKG
-166 EKQGTSYKAKLK
+166 
-178 TAIDTPFRNLFNDF
+178 DNDFPPFRNLFNDF

-222 YQKDL
+222 YMKDP

-233 IVDEEAAE
+233 MVDEEAAE

-249 CISGKGPMQ
+249 CIAGKGPMQ

-265 QHVLTVKAHYAQRD
+265 EHILTVKAHYAQRA
-279 GKPLPEKPYQWSPKS
+279 GKPLPEKPYHWDPKS

-323 LHNAPEN
+323 LYNVPEN

-341 IEEQVFARVRELREN
+341 IDEQVFVRVQELREN

-442 GEAAKK
+442 EEAAKK
-448 QRFQEAEK
+448 QHFQEAEK
-456 EAKKRRREIA
+456 EAQKRKREIA
-466 QAEKRIGELDRI
+466 QAEKRIAELDRI

-489 TISHERFLKLSAD
+489 TISHERFLKLSTD
-502 YEAEQK
+502 YEAEQR
-508 ELTEQVKAWRDAVET
+508 ELTEQVKTWREVVEI
-523 FEQDQADFASF
+523 FEQDRSDFDSF

-583 EVNLPGAAQT
+583 EVNLPGDDQT

>member
-1 MAVTK
+1 MTANTNYPDNITALYARLSQEDALDGESNSIANQKKILLKYATDSGFPNPTFFIDDGVSGVTFDRPGWNEMIRLAEAGK
-6 THPIKSTL
+6 VRTVIVKDMSRMGRDYL
-14 KAAIDYIL
+14 KVGYYTESFFAERDIRYIAI
-22 NPEKTDGKLLA
+22 NDG
-33 SSFGCGLETADI
+33 
-45 EFAWTRE
+45 
-52 AAGDRGTHLGRHLI
+52 
-66 QSFAV
+66 
-71 GETTPEEAH
+71 
-80 KIGMELA
+80 
-87 GAVLGGKYEFVL
+87 
-99 TTHVDKDH
+99 VD
-107 LHNHLIF
+107 
-114 NSVSFVDYKKYHS
+114 S
-127 NKQSY
+127 
-132 HFIRRTSDRI
+132 
-142 CKEHGLSVVVPG
+142 
-154 QDKGKSYAEYTA
+154 DKG
-166 EKQGTSYKAKLK
+166 
-178 TAIDTPFRNLFNDF
+178 DNDFTPFRNLFNDF

-222 YQKDL
+222 YMKDP

-241 IVKRIFDL
+241 IVKRIYAL
-249 CISGKGPMQ
+249 CIAGKGPMQ

-265 QHVLTVKAHYAQRD
+265 QHVLTVKAHYAHRD

-330 QRIFPN
+330 QRVFPN

-341 IEEQVFARVRELREN
+341 IDEQVFARVQELREN

-409 CTMHFIREETLKLF
+409 CTMHFIREETLKRF

-442 GEAAKK
+442 EEAAKK

-456 EAKKRRREIA
+456 EAKKRKREIS
-466 QAEKRIGELDRI
+466 QAEKRIAELDRI

-489 TISHERFLKLSAD
+489 AISHERFLKLSAD

-508 ELTEQVKAWRDAVET
+508 ELTEQVKAWRDAVEA
-523 FEQDQADFASF
+523 FEQDPVDFASF

-563 PDKSSGHRR
+563 PDKSSGYRR

-583 EVNLPGAAQT
+583 EVNLPGDDQT
-593 VERQRKGRTA
+593 VERQRKDRTV

>member
-1 MAVTK
+1 MTANTNYPDNITALYARLSQEDALDGESNSIANQKKILLKYATDSGFPNPTFFIDDGVSGVTFDRPGWNEMIRLAEAGK
-6 THPIKSTL
+6 VTTVIVKDMSRMGRDYL
-14 KAAIDYIL
+14 KVGYYTESFFAERDIRYIAI
-22 NPEKTDGKLLA
+22 NDG
-33 SSFGCGLETADI
+33 
-45 EFAWTRE
+45 
-52 AAGDRGTHLGRHLI
+52 
-66 QSFAV
+66 
-71 GETTPEEAH
+71 
-80 KIGMELA
+80 
-87 GAVLGGKYEFVL
+87 
-99 TTHVDKDH
+99 VD
-107 LHNHLIF
+107 
-114 NSVSFVDYKKYHS
+114 S
-127 NKQSY
+127 
-132 HFIRRTSDRI
+132 
-142 CKEHGLSVVVPG
+142 
-154 QDKGKSYAEYTA
+154 DKG
-166 EKQGTSYKAKLK
+166 
-178 TAIDTPFRNLFNDF
+178 DNDFTPFRNLFNDF

-222 YQKDL
+222 YMKDP
-227 ADKKKW
+227 ADKKRW

-241 IVKRIFDL
+241 IVKRIFNL
-249 CISGKGPMQ
+249 CIARKGPMQ

-265 QHVLTVKAHYAQRD
+265 EHVFTVKAHYAQRD
-279 GKPLPEKPYQWSPKS
+279 GKPLPEKPYKWSPKS

-341 IEEQVFARVRELREN
+341 IDEQVFARVQELREN
-356 KRRPAKQAERQGLFS
+356 KRRPTKQAERQGLFS

-442 GEAAKK
+442 EEAARK

-456 EAKKRRREIA
+456 EARKRKREIA
-466 QAEKRIGELDRI
+466 QAEKRIAELDRI

-489 TISHERFLKLSAD
+489 AISHERFLKLSAD

-508 ELTEQVKAWRDAVET
+508 ELTGQVKAWRQAVET

-583 EVNLPGAAQT
+583 EVNLPGDDQT